1 MPDPQRTTV
10 TEPSMS
16 PSAAANSGSASGS
29 RCPEAPKLRDLADA
43 PTILAIHG
51 VTASHRCWDMLA
63 AALPGY
69 RLITPDLRGRGRSN
83 TLPGPYGMAQHADD
97 MADVL
102 DFLGVPQAL
111 VVGHSMGGFVSV
123 MFAHRHAGRV
133 AALLLVDGGMP
144 LRMPDGMTTDSLIAA
159 FGPAADRL
167 SMTFPDYEAYRNFLA
182 GAPRVRRRL
191 EPGRHQL
198 HRLRPGRH
206 SAGTAPRDPDR
217 GDDRGYPRSVRDRTM
232 LEAVAKLPAPTIFLR
247 APLGFFNDPPG
258 IYSPDWIAALATAS
272 CRRWTSGWSKA
283 STTTPSSSPISASAA
298 VKDAVLES
306 LRRARPAALTERRE
320 AVSSSPPR

>member
-1 MPDPQRTTV
+1 MPDPQRSDRYRTV
-10 TEPSMS
+10 DVPVRGGKQRVGLWEPVSG
-16 PSAAANSGSASGS
+16 AA
-29 RCPEAPKLRDLADA
+29 EARDLADA

-133 AALLLVDGGMP
+133 ASVLLVDGGMP

-159 FGPAADRL
+159 LGPAADRL
-167 SMTFPDYEAYRNFLA
+167 SMTFPDYEAYRNFW
-182 GAPRVRRRL
+182 RVHPAFVDSWNQAVTNYIDYDL
-191 EPGRHQL
+191 VGIPPEL
-198 HRLRPGRH
+198 HP
-206 SAGTAPRDPDR
+206 ATPIAAMTADIPDQYGTDI
-217 GDDRGYPRSVRDRTM
+217 M

-258 IYSPDWIAALATAS
+258 IYAPDWIEHWQQQLPALDVREIEGVNHYTIVF
-272 CRRWTSGWSKA
+272 TDLGVG
-283 STTTPSSSPISASAA
+283 A

-306 LRRARPAALTERRE
+306 LRRADLTH
-320 AVSSSPPR
+320 

>member
-1 MPDPQRTTV
+1 
-10 TEPSMS
+10 MS
-16 PSAAANSGSASGS
+16 PSAAASSGWASGS
-29 RCPEAPKLRDLADA
+29 PRPAPPQLRDIADA

-63 AALPGY
+63 AALPGH

-133 AALLLVDGGMP
+133 ASLLLVDGGMP

-159 FGPAADRL
+159 LGPAADRL
-167 SMTFPDYEAYRNFLA
+167 SMTFPDYEAYRNFWRVHPAFVDSWNQAVTNYIDYDLVGIPPELHPATPIAAMTADIPDQYGTDTHA
-182 GAPRVRRRL
+182 GG
-191 EPGRHQL
+191 GRK
-198 HRLRPGRH
+198 P
-206 SAGTAPRDPDR
+206 AGTDH
-217 GDDRGYPRSVRDRTM
+217 
-232 LEAVAKLPAPTIFLR
+232 LPARAAGLLQRSARNLR
-247 APLGFFNDPPG
+247 TGLDRSIGN
-258 IYSPDWIAALATAS
+258 SS
-272 CRRWTSGWSKA
+272 CRRWTSELIEGVNHY
-283 STTTPSSSPISASAA
+283 TIVFTDLGVAA

-306 LRRARPAALTERRE
+306 LRRADLPH
-320 AVSSSPPR
+320 